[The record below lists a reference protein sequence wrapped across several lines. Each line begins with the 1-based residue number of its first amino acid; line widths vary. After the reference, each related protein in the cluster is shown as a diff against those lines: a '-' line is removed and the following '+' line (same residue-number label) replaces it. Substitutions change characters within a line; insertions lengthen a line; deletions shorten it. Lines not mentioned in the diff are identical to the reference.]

1 MCFFFLRVGDASMLN
16 DVEGASD
23 FEEEGDSLSDLS
35 DEQTVIETYSDD
47 IPKFLKGSPVEDGQL
62 NAEFTASL
70 ITKGISSF
78 SINGS
83 NLHNK
88 DKESSSS
95 STRFPK
101 SSLSP
106 KSSTMGLNRKKRKPE
121 LATSSPH
128 NTINV
133 KSENKSVLENTLNGT
148 RVFMLLTANLSK
160 FYDLLPPP
168 PFKTKN

>member
-1 MCFFFLRVGDASMLN
+1 MLN

-23 FEEEGDSLSDLS
+23 YFEEEGDSLSDLS

-47 IPKFLKGSPVEDGQL
+47 IPKFLKGSPVEDDQL
-62 NAEFTASL
+62 NTEFTASL
-70 ITKGISSF
+70 ITKGISRF

-83 NLHNK
+83 NLHN
-88 DKESSSS
+88 KESSSS

-106 KSSTMGLNRKKRKPE
+106 KSNTMGLNRKKRKPE
-121 LATSSPH
+121 LAMSSPH

-133 KSENKSVLENTLNGT
+133 KSENISVLENTLNGT
-148 RVFMLLTANLSK
+148 TFSC
-160 FYDLLPPP
+160 Y
-168 PFKTKN
+168 